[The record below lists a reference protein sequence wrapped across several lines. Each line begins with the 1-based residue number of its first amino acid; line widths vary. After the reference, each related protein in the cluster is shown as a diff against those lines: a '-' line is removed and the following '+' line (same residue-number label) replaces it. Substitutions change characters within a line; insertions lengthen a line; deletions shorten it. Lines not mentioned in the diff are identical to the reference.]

1 MRSQDSVAPTPIPSR
16 SNSEPPNSSNHS
28 PEDLGRFDRLT
39 SQIRAFLAA
48 SEDVDIDMETVEDLM
63 NAFPDSVK
71 AAEQGEPSVDHED
84 VNGKAPSEV
93 EIMLDE
99 DDMELDV
106 SALFTSRDQALQ
118 SWSAQEVRAMMRYLK
133 EHGMS
138 AWVGEYVTLRKH
150 SIPKLLAAFGI
161 DLCPELRVMPE
172 RTMMYFLKVAM
183 SRELRLREK
192 LPQYNTVADAV
203 QLIQSSRRII
213 LLTGAGISVSC
224 GIPDFRSRNGLYASL
239 KENGDYDLDDPQ
251 QMCMISSLFWE
262 SNSEVSL
269 GSTFITSARIH
280 QSVNNF
286 ASRTTH
292 ADCSSFTCRSSFASQ
307 IYPSNF
313 VPSPCHRFIKVVE
326 DNGQLLR
333 NYTQN
338 IDTLETLAGVKN
350 VLQCHGSFA
359 TATCIQCRTTVEG
372 SAIEADIMKR
382 RVPLCRL
389 CNCSPPADPQS
400 KSQKPGKSK
409 SRSKKK
415 RRGQWDSEEEDG
427 SDSPQYP
434 AGIMK
439 PDITF
444 FGEKL
449 SSNFDHCLA
458 ADRSQVDLLLV
469 IGTSLKVAPVSDIL
483 YHLPHSVPQIL
494 INKTPI
500 RHINPDI
507 VLLGDADVVVSHL
520 CHKLGWDLS
529 QTPSLPRTPP
539 SRTESTSVVQADVG
553 NSTPPSTMRFQ
564 PPRGNVN
571 MKKRSQ
577 PDLPVD
583 EEPKR
588 VFDSHVW
595 LFRGAEGGKWLQD
608 FEQAHM
614 PAASSHAPVPP
625 QVPPPAERDNKK
637 QRTR

>member
-1 MRSQDSVAPTPIPSR
+1 MRSQESVAPTPIPSR

-63 NAFPDSVK
+63 NAFPDSAKVT
-71 AAEQGEPSVDHED
+71 EQEEPSIDHED

-93 EIMLDE
+93 EIILDE

-161 DLCPELRVMPE
+161 DLCPELRIMPE
-172 RTMMYFLKVAM
+172 KTMMYFLKVAM

-251 QMCMISSLFWE
+251 QMFD
-262 SNSEVSL
+262 
-269 GSTFITSARIH
+269 IH
-280 QSVNNF
+280 YFRENPSVF
-286 ASRTTH
+286 Y
-292 ADCSSFTCRSSFASQ
+292 SFASQ

-313 VPSPCHRFIKVVE
+313 VPSPCHRFIKLVE

-389 CNCSPPADPQS
+389 CNSNPPADSQN
-400 KSQKPGKSK
+400 KTQKPGKSK
-409 SRSKKK
+409 PRSKKK
-415 RRGQWDSEEEDG
+415 RRGQWDSEEEDC

-483 YHLPHSVPQIL
+483 YHLPHSVPQTSEF
-494 INKTPI
+494 N
-500 RHINPDI
+500 DQI

-529 QTPSLPRTPP
+529 QTPSLPPTPP
-539 SRTESTSVVQADVG
+539 PRTESTSVVQADVG

-588 VFDSHVW
+588 VLDSHVW

-625 QVPPPAERDNKK
+625 QVPPPVERDMKK